1 MKNAIDLKNIL
12 EQLTEQQAREWHATS
27 ERFLYVDDVI
37 LSQHGIRLNSL
48 RDDVMY
54 GVLDAIEDALEIIFE
69 NAPGLRALD

>member
-1 MKNAIDLKNIL
+1 MNNHIDLKSIL
-12 EQLTEQQAREWHATS
+12 EQLTEEQAREWHATS

-37 LSQHGIRLNSL
+37 LPPHGIRLNSL

-69 NAPGLRALD
+69 NTQAQRA